1 MKKLSI
7 IGKDYS
13 TEEGV
18 VGFYNAGD
26 RMKAWGKTGAFW
38 GGLWGMLFG
47 SALFVIPGVG
57 PLFAAGP
64 LVAWI
69 VGALE
74 GAAVGG
80 GMSALGAGLY
90 SVGIPKG
97 RHSDCIRSS
106 PVLIRVLLS
115 VADNNS
121 DYLAG
126 AGFGRSIVNTQPLP
140 GRLRTRSE
148 PPFAST
154 PRRLIPRPRP
164 KPDRS
169 PLRCSNSRNRS
180 SASPGGRPPHSSSTS
195 IKTRAADENVVSET
209 RL

>member
-1 MKKLSI
+1 APP
-7 IGKDYS
+7 
-13 TEEGV
+13 
-18 VGFYNAGD
+18 NAIWVSNFEPINE
-26 RMKAWGKTGAFW
+26 RRKENESSLHPCIAF
-38 GGLWGMLFG
+38 
-47 SALFVIPGVG
+47 
-57 PLFAAGP
+57 
-64 LVAWI
+64 
-69 VGALE
+69 
-74 GAAVGG
+74 
-80 GMSALGAGLY
+80 
-90 SVGIPKG
+90 
-97 RHSDCIRSS
+97 C
-106 PVLIRVLLS
+106 
-115 VADNNS
+115 ADNNS

-180 SASPGGRPPHSSSTS
+180 SASRGGRPPHSSSTS
-195 IKTRAADENVVSET
+195 IKTRAADENVFSET

>member
-1 MKKLSI
+1 MGQLLE
-7 IGKDYS
+7 
-13 TEEGV
+13 TLTQQL
-18 VGFYNAGD
+18 VGQNLRPKFQ
-26 RMKAWGKTGAFW
+26 KHKECAFSQAKM
-38 GGLWGMLFG
+38 LWQVNGTLFHK
-47 SALFVIPGVG
+47 FT
-57 PLFAAGP
+57 FT
-64 LVAWI
+64 
-69 VGALE
+69 
-74 GAAVGG
+74 
-80 GMSALGAGLY
+80 
-90 SVGIPKG
+90 
-97 RHSDCIRSS
+97 RSW
-106 PVLIRVLLS
+106 RLLS
-115 VADNNS
+115 NEITTS

-169 PLRCSNSRNRS
+169 PFRCSNSRNRS

-195 IKTRAADENVVSET
+195 IKTRAADENVFSET